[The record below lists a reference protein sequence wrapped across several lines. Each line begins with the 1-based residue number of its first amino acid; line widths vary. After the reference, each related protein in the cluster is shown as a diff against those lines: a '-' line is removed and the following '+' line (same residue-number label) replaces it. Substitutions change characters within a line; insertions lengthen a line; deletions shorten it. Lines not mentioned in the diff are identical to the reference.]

1 MILDVFGRADD
12 IGAEGLI
19 FYATFVD
26 HETLITFR
34 KGNIPM
40 AKVWRIDARSH
51 QWGHDAT
58 NAPVCVCEV
67 LVAKEDDPISSAC
80 AYRVDK
86 GHRGSK
92 GGVHGDRRVNNG
104 VCVGTTKGEV
114 SVWTW
119 IESDNR
125 KEDDGE
131 SKASLGGGWSSS
143 PGGTGRGDGG
153 NSGLACVYRTR
164 LSQITGHQK
173 SVTSVTLHSS
183 MGETVQNNSVRPC
196 LWSMDIS
203 QSFLWEVDLT
213 VVETFTLKD
222 RTLPLY
228 SCGSVDPIKIPEG
241 DRTDIKEAVFHP
253 FGRWALTLSET
264 ELVVWEYKEWD
275 QMMLFWTAMPF
286 GDYLPLEGLTFSPSG
301 DRVMMFRR
309 TLRNDE
315 VHVLIYDFHDFQRIG
330 HIGLPAPVLSYRTII
345 GPSCVGIAPQ
355 ACSYSGLAVFG
366 LDAGGVITMDFSA
379 GGDPSISEMLRQM
392 DTSGVGR
399 LMTWVEEGGEELSIE
414 GALVMSPDLLLH
426 RLANGD
432 TLLHHALHTKEHDV
446 SHKIFQ
452 LAEKHGSAHNMRRS
466 MSRRLKKVASD
477 NRIRNGSLNEA
488 EGKRRGS
495 VLAMAKA
502 AGGRISAAAAA
513 GAAHL
518 HKQNEAGKKKKARR
532 LEEHRK
538 QMHRVKIDEKVM
550 NLIRLIIR
558 MHGVT
563 GVPLNLAENNE
574 GQSQLELCI
583 EKGHKLLEELL
594 DGVSKKLAKH
604 QLDTGGLHSNF
615 KTWCKGAVLIARN
628 SLVSDLLFK
637 MLQEVELIDAP
648 EHCCKGGLVITD
660 RIRPTS
666 TKSRAADVPFPKDLW
681 DDLMDKDA
689 DEDHANLWSD
699 HRDDDHHA
707 DDHHHDEVVQVRTSS
722 RAHSSSVFD
731 FTAPVERACGSR
743 RCKGCCHSAA
753 ETCCSERHC
762 CGRLIWEIGHSLRYY
777 FKYGHYGGQENVK
790 RCRPRMVP
798 IEGFVGAECTILVE
812 IAAAQG
818 GSMNDNM
825 STMRLMKSPVIIEA
839 IRFKWEKFGR
849 QMYAR
854 ETFIYVIYLVVLII
868 WTLHATNEAN
878 AQSVNKG
885 VWMESGSCF
894 DETRIWDYVLAGILL
909 LLTMRYF
916 YRWFAI
922 SVGLTV
928 KMLHN
933 KSSELDAGVSDLEE
947 DSMNAVGRKMSMVA
961 NSSAKENRQILRQ
974 NSVKGSW
981 VNLGAMGDS
990 QRSLLYQGGEP
1001 IPTSMSGTRTGAG
1014 RSGSGESRT
1023 QSGTYKASGH
1033 VRQKSRRNT
1042 AHDLASVLGK
1052 ENAASLNAMDPEALS
1067 NDEADELDGDDF
1079 DANGADFGVVKTG
1092 CCGDARKLKIMM
1104 KFFSILTDSWKMFH
1118 AILLCLVTVLIV
1130 FRYNLCYQWFQ
1141 SELNREI
1148 VKNLSA
1154 LCAVLGFLFFF
1165 YFLRATHAFGPL
1177 VR

>member
-1 MILDVFGRADD
+1 
-12 IGAEGLI
+12 
-19 FYATFVD
+19 
-26 HETLITFR
+26 
-34 KGNIPM
+34 
-40 AKVWRIDARSH
+40 
-51 QWGHDAT
+51 
-58 NAPVCVCEV
+58 
-67 LVAKEDDPISSAC
+67 
-80 AYRVDK
+80 
-86 GHRGSK
+86 
-92 GGVHGDRRVNNG
+92 
-104 VCVGTTKGEV
+104 
-114 SVWTW
+114 
-119 IESDNR
+119 
-125 KEDDGE
+125 
-131 SKASLGGGWSSS
+131 
-143 PGGTGRGDGG
+143 
-153 NSGLACVYRTR
+153 
-164 LSQITGHQK
+164 
-173 SVTSVTLHSS
+173 
-183 MGETVQNNSVRPC
+183 
-196 LWSMDIS
+196 
-203 QSFLWEVDLT
+203 
-213 VVETFTLKD
+213 
-222 RTLPLY
+222 
-228 SCGSVDPIKIPEG
+228 
-241 DRTDIKEAVFHP
+241 
-253 FGRWALTLSET
+253 
-264 ELVVWEYKEWD
+264 
-275 QMMLFWTAMPF
+275 MMLFWTAMPF

-366 LDAGGVITMDFSA
+366 LDAGGVITMDFSG

-414 GALVMSPDLLLH
+414 GALIMSPDLLLH

-466 MSRRLKKVASD
+466 MSRRLKKVAST
-477 NRIRNGSLNEA
+477 EA
-488 EGKRRGS
+488 LRGKGKRRGS

-518 HKQNEAGKKKKARR
+518 QKQNEAAKRKKARR
-532 LEEHRK
+532 LEEHKK

-558 MHGVT
+558 MHCVT

-594 DGVSKKLAKH
+594 DGVSKKIAKH

-689 DEDHANLWSD
+689 DADHANLRSD

-707 DDHHHDEVVQVRTSS
+707 DDDHHDEVVRVRTSS
-722 RAHSSSVFD
+722 PAHSSSAFE
-731 FTAPVERACGSR
+731 FTAPLEKACGSQ
-743 RCKGCCHSAA
+743 RCEGCCHSTA

-812 IAAAQG
+812 IAAATG
-818 GSMNDNM
+818 GNMNDNM
-825 STMRLMKSPVIIEA
+825 ATMRLMKSPVIIEA

-868 WTLHATNEAN
+868 WTLNATNEVN
-878 AQSVNKG
+878 AQSVNRA
-885 VWMESGSCF
+885 VWTESGSCI
-894 DETRIWDYVLAGILL
+894 DEKHVWDFVLAGILV
-909 LLTMRYF
+909 LLTLRYF

-947 DSMNAVGRKMSMVA
+947 DSMNAVGRKMSMMV
-961 NSSAKENRQILRQ
+961 NSTAKENRQILR
-974 NSVKGSW
+974 NTSVKGSW
-981 VNLGAMGDS
+981 INLGAMGDS
-990 QRSLLYQGGEP
+990 QRSLLYQGGAP
-1001 IPTSMSGTRTGAG
+1001 ISGTRTGAS
-1014 RSGSGESRT
+1014 RSSESGESK
-1023 QSGTYKASGH
+1023 SGMYEAHGNI
-1033 VRQKSRRNT
+1033 RQKSRRT
-1042 AHDLASVLGK
+1042 TTHDLASVLGN
-1052 ENAASLNAMDPEALS
+1052 ENIASLAAMDPEAVS
-1067 NDEADELDGDDF
+1067 NDEADALDGDNPAAD
-1079 DANGADFGVVKTG
+1079 GADPGVVKTG
-1092 CCGDARKLKIMM
+1092 CCGDARKLKILM

-1130 FRYNLCYQWFQ
+1130 FRYNLCFQWFQ